1 MREYRILDGQ
11 KTPVEDQIGFDVR
24 PYLTKVSFKPGEH
37 LFREGGRAE
46 YLYYLDQGRAKV
58 MRTEE
63 NGRETLSNFLDAPA
77 FTGEMELL
85 GARENT
91 TAVIAVTRCVCYRIR
106 CTHCKEQ
113 LLNDAKFLRSLC
125 TDLFSR
131 FVREA
136 DNFSRNLSYP
146 LDMRLARFI
155 LLSSADNLYREKH
168 TEAAAYLGVSYRH
181 LLYVLSG
188 FVREGLLEKT
198 EQGYRIADP
207 EGLKAHSVPS
217 A

>member
-1 MREYRILDGQ
+1 
-11 KTPVEDQIGFDVR
+11 
-24 PYLTKVSFKPGEH
+24 
-37 LFREGGRAE
+37 
-46 YLYYLDQGRAKV
+46 

-63 NGRETLSNFLDAPA
+63 NGRETLSNFLDASA

-85 GARENT
+85 GARKNT